1 MVDTTAATATAGRED
16 LDAYRQRLRAW
27 LGDNMPRLEPGADW
41 DPLRDDDDRASRARE
56 LQRRLYDGGFAG
68 ICYPREYGG
77 QGLPIEYQRVF
88 DQESMRYELP
98 ALFSVPTLSICGPT
112 ILEFGTEAQK
122 QRYIPSFIRGDELWV
137 QFMSEPSG
145 GSDMAG
151 ALTRATRDGD
161 VFLLNGSKIWST
173 YAYRSDFALCLART
187 NWDVPKHRG
196 LTMFIVPIHY
206 PGITVKQIRM
216 VDGTEEFCQE
226 FFDDAAI
233 PAENVLGQ
241 VDDGWTVATRLLFH
255 ERAAVGGASP
265 YTSGRSAGRAETIG
279 DDLVELAKA
288 RGKAD
293 DPLVRRLI
301 GQVEALSI
309 VQGQLAQRVRTGLE
323 TGHFPGPAGS
333 LVRLYAGT
341 ATVERTNIALEIAGD
356 EAVVWDGDAD
366 GRFGIAYIKR
376 QSTSL
381 GGGSTEMARNIISE
395 RILGLPREYAADRD
409 VAFREV
415 RRNTMPSSRPTT
427 ERSKKESR

>member
-27 LGDNMPRLEPGADW
+27 LADSMPELAPGADW

-88 DQESMRYELP
+88 DQESQGYELP

-112 ILEFGTEAQK
+112 VLEFGTEAQK
-122 QRYIPSFIRGDELWV
+122 QRYIPAFIRGDELWV

-196 LTMFIVPIHY
+196 LTMFIVPIHH
-206 PGITVKQIRM
+206 PGITVNQIKM
-216 VDGTEEFCQE
+216 VDGTEEFCEE

-265 YTSGRSAGRAETIG
+265 YTSGRSAGRTETLV

-288 RGKAD
+288 RGKGD

-309 VQGQLAQRVRTGLE
+309 VQGQLAQRVRAGLE
-323 TGHFPGPAGS
+323 TGHFAGPAGS
-333 LVRLYAGT
+333 LVRLFAGT
-341 ATVERTNIALEIAGD
+341 ASVERAKIALEIAGD
-356 EAVVWDGDAD
+356 EAVVWDADAD
-366 GRFGIAYIKR
+366 GRFGLAYIRR
-376 QSTSL
+376 QSSSL

-395 RILGLPREYAADRD
+395 RVLGMPREYAADRD

-415 RRNTMPSSRPTT
+415 RRNTVPSPTPTT
-427 ERSKKESR
+427 ERSTEESG

>member
-1 MVDTTAATATAGRED
+1 
-16 LDAYRQRLRAW
+16 
-27 LGDNMPRLEPGADW
+27 
-41 DPLRDDDDRASRARE
+41 
-56 LQRRLYDGGFAG
+56 
-68 ICYPREYGG
+68 
-77 QGLPIEYQRVF
+77 
-88 DQESMRYELP
+88 
-98 ALFSVPTLSICGPT
+98 VPTLSICGPT
-112 ILEFGTEAQK
+112 ILEFGTEDQK
-122 QRYIPSFIRGDELWV
+122 HRFIPAFIRGDELWV

-151 ALTRATRDGD
+151 ALTRASRDGD

-173 YAYRSDFALCLART
+173 YAFRSDFALCLART

-196 LTMFIVPIHY
+196 LTMFIVPIHH
-206 PGITVKQIRM
+206 PGITVNQIKM
-216 VDGTEEFCQE
+216 VDGTEEFCEE
-226 FFDDAAI
+226 FFDDAAL

-265 YTSGRSAGRAETIG
+265 YTSGRSAGRGEAAG
-279 DDLVELAKA
+279 DELVELAKA
-288 RGKAD
+288 RGKAK
-293 DPLVRRLI
+293 DPVVRRLI

-309 VQGQLAQRVRTGLE
+309 VHGQLAQRVRTGLE
-323 TGHFPGPAGS
+323 TGYFPAPAGS

-366 GRFGIAYIKR
+366 GRFGVAFIKR
-376 QSTSL
+376 QSSCL

-395 RILGLPREYAADRD
+395 RILGMPREYAADRD

-427 ERSKKESR
+427 ERSNEGSG

>member
-1 MVDTTAATATAGRED
+1 
-16 LDAYRQRLRAW
+16 AW
-27 LGDNMPRLEPGADW
+27 LADNMPPFPGEVQD
-41 DPLRDDDDRASRARE
+41 RIGDDRRE
-56 LQRRLYDGGFAG
+56 HERRLQRRLWDGGFAG
-68 ICYPREYGG
+68 ITFPAEYGG
-77 QGLPIEYQRVF
+77 LGLTVEHQRAF
-88 DQESMRYELP
+88 TEESLP
-98 ALFSVPTLSICGPT
+98 YDMPFGLNVPTLGILAPT
-112 ILEFGTEAQK
+112 LVDFGSHEQKLRHLPAIL
-122 QRYIPSFIRGDELWV
+122 RGDELWV
-137 QFMSEPSG
+137 QFLSEPSG
-145 GSDMAG
+145 GSDLAG
-151 ALTRATRDGD
+151 CLTRADRDGD
-161 VFLLNGSKIWST
+161 VFVLNGSKIWSSSAHVSD
-173 YAYRSDFALCLART
+173 YAMCLART

-196 LTMFIVPIHY
+196 LTMFIVPIHHA
-206 PGITVKQIRM
+206 GITVKQIMM

-279 DDLVELAKA
+279 DDLVGLAKA

-341 ATVERTNIALEIAGD
+341 ATIERTNIALEIAGD

-395 RILGLPREYAADRD
+395 RILGMPREYAADRD

-427 ERSKKESR
+427 ERSKEETG

>member
-1 MVDTTAATATAGRED
+1 MVDTTAVTATGGRED
-16 LDAYRQRLRAW
+16 LDAYRQGLRAW
-27 LGDNMPRLEPGADW
+27 LADNMPKLDPGADW
-41 DPLRDDDDRASRARE
+41 DPLRDDDDRATRARE
-56 LQRRLYDGGFAG
+56 LQRRLFDGGFAG

-77 QGLPIEYQRVF
+77 QGLSIEHQRVF
-88 DQESMRYELP
+88 DQESMGYELP

-112 ILEFGTEAQK
+112 VLEFGTEAQK
-122 QRYIPSFIRGDELWV
+122 QRYIPAFIRGDELWV

-196 LTMFIVPIHY
+196 LTMFIVPIHH
-206 PGITVKQIRM
+206 PGITVNQIRM
-216 VDGTEEFCQE
+216 VDGTEEFCEE

-233 PAENVLGQ
+233 PAENVVGQ

-265 YTSGRSAGRAETIG
+265 YTSGRSAGRAEAIG
-279 DDLVELAKA
+279 EELVDLAKA

-293 DPLVRRLI
+293 DPLIRRLI

-323 TGHFPGPAGS
+323 TGYFPGP
-333 LVRLYAGT
+333 
-341 ATVERTNIALEIAGD
+341 
-356 EAVVWDGDAD
+356 
-366 GRFGIAYIKR
+366 
-376 QSTSL
+376 
-381 GGGSTEMARNIISE
+381 
-395 RILGLPREYAADRD
+395 
-409 VAFREV
+409 
-415 RRNTMPSSRPTT
+415 
-427 ERSKKESR
+427 

>member
-1 MVDTTAATATAGRED
+1 MVDTTAATTDARRED
-16 LDAYRQRLRAW
+16 LDSYRQRVRAW
-27 LGDNMPRLEPGADW
+27 LAESMPRPEPGVAW

-88 DQESMRYELP
+88 DQESEGYELP

-112 ILEFGTEAQK
+112 LLEFGTEEQK
-122 QRYIPSFIRGDELWV
+122 QRYIPAFIRGDELWV

-151 ALTRATRDGD
+151 ALTRASRDGD
-161 VFLLNGSKIWST
+161 VFLLNGSKVWST

-196 LTMFIVPIHY
+196 LTMFIVPIHH
-206 PGITVKQIRM
+206 PGITVNQIRM
-216 VDGTEEFCQE
+216 VDGTEEFCEE
-226 FFDDAAI
+226 FFDDVVI
-233 PAENVLGQ
+233 PAENVLGH

-255 ERAAVGGASP
+255 ERASVGGASP
-265 YTSGRSAGRAETIG
+265 YTSGRMPSGGQATRDELI
-279 DDLVELAKA
+279 ELARA
-288 RGKAD
+288 RGKGD

-301 GQVEALSI
+301 GQAEALSI
-309 VQGQLAQRVRTGLE
+309 VHGQLVERVRTGLE
-323 TGHFPGPAGS
+323 TGYFPGPAGS

-341 ATVERTNIALEIAGD
+341 AAVERANIALEIAGE
-356 EAVVWDGDAD
+356 EAVVWDEGSG
-366 GRFGIAYIKR
+366 GRYGVAYIKR
-376 QSTSL
+376 QASCL

-395 RILGLPREYAADRD
+395 RILGMPREYAADRD

-415 RRNTMPSSRPTT
+415 RRNTMPTREGSG
-427 ERSKKESR
+427 